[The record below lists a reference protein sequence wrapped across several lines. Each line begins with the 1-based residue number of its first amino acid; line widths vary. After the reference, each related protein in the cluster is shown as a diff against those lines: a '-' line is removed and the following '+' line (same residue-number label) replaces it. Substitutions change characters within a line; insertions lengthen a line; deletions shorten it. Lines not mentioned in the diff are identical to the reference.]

1 MERRTLRLYEF
12 KSESWLPKAPE
23 EIFPF
28 FADPANLGKITP
40 PWLHFL
46 ELQRLARSDKLS
58 LLTMTVVFRGQGADA
73 CKTQWSRAGRIFW
86 SITACKSSR
95 AR

>member
-46 ELQRLARSDKLS
+46 ELQRLAHPIS
-58 LLTMTVVFRGQGADA
+58 
-73 CKTQWSRAGRIFW
+73 
-86 SITACKSSR
+86 
-95 AR
+95 